1 MTILRA
7 GSAQADITPNWSLT
21 LAGFAVRDHASEG
34 VHRPLRVRAVV
45 LQSESADG
53 ERARTVIV
61 SADLLFWAAE
71 YVDLFKDDISAI
83 ADVSPSQILLSAT
96 HTHSGPQTSAEL
108 SSSIG
113 VLDPR
118 FHDRLRDG
126 VRRVVSAAI
135 DQLEPVTMTRW
146 VGEHDLGFNRR
157 PQFNPAGS
165 IDRTLTVLRL
175 DRDDGS
181 ASTMLVHYTCHP
193 TIYQGYQLSG
203 EYCGVAMSE
212 LEDRFS
218 ATCLFLQGCC
228 GDINP
233 DINRD
238 GIQARGGLDVI
249 DREGLALADAVSDL
263 VSDHGEELEIIS
275 LKSVQQSIDLPYDA
289 LPDLADLR
297 LLAETKGYMG
307 EWSRWLLGH
316 PERMEPS
323 IALQMQRHDLAAGC
337 SLVAMNG
344 EVCVDYGLF
353 IRAMS
358 GGTTL
363 LLGYANGMTGYI
375 PTAAI
380 IAEGGYEAGDSIP
393 YFYLPAPFAPEVEA
407 ILKQGLTD
415 LIGHPTGVEKA

>member
-1 MTILRA
+1 M
-7 GSAQADITPNWSLT
+7 SATK
-21 LAGFAVRDHASEG
+21 LARDG
-34 VHRPLRVRAVV
+34 GDRIR
-45 LQSESADG
+45 
-53 ERARTVIV
+53 
-61 SADLLFWAAE
+61 
-71 YVDLFKDDISAI
+71 
-83 ADVSPSQILLSAT
+83 QILLSAT

-113 VLDPR
+113 VLDPQ

-126 VRRVVSAAI
+126 VRRVVSAAV

-157 PQFNPAGS
+157 PQFNPGGS
-165 IDRTLTVLRL
+165 VDRMLTVLRL
-175 DRDDGS
+175 DRAGGS
-181 ASTMLVHYTCHP
+181 ASTLLVHYACHP
-193 TIYQGYQLSG
+193 TIYQGYQLSS

-212 LEDRFS
+212 LEDRFG

-238 GIQARGGLDVI
+238 GVQARGELDVI

-263 VSDHGEELEIIS
+263 VSDHGEELEVRS
-275 LKSVQQSIDLPYDA
+275 LRSLQQSIDLPFDV
-289 LPDLADLR
+289 LPDPAELR
-297 LLAETKGYMG
+297 LLAETQGHMG
-307 EWSRWLLGH
+307 EWSRWLLDH
-316 PERMEPS
+316 PERMVPS
-323 IALQMQRHDLAAGC
+323 IVMQMQRHDLAAGC

-344 EVCVDYGLF
+344 EVCVDYGLYV
-353 IRAMS
+353 RAIS

-363 LLGYANGMTGYI
+363 PLGYANGMTGYI

-393 YFYLPAPFAPEVEA
+393 YFYLPAPFVPEVESM
-407 ILKQGLTD
+407 LKQGLTD
-415 LIGHPTGVEKA
+415 LIGNSTGVENA